1 MELRFEARVRGY
13 EAYQPPGP
21 VLVCLLVE
29 CGACRARVDMEW
41 EWSCGASAIA
51 GVCRVGVGCGRASS
65 CMPCVCML
73 KLSHFPHISS
83 SPISVLLSACVSVSQ
98 MKTKIALIITAA
110 TCVSAAVLRISGS
123 GDQKIIYERDAGSV
137 TLSSD
142 PDASKLT
149 CSGAFEATD
158 LHITGL
164 NMTVADMAAKIARKH
179 NTSQATGHPTQSQDA
194 TQECRDRQAQGRHAA
209 DV

>member
-1 MELRFEARVRGY
+1 
-13 EAYQPPGP
+13 
-21 VLVCLLVE
+21 
-29 CGACRARVDMEW
+29 MEW

-51 GVCRVGVGCGRASS
+51 GVCRVDVECGRASS

-110 TCVSAAVLRISGS
+110 TCVSSAVLRISGS

-142 PDASKLT
+142 PDATKLT
-149 CSGAFEATD
+149 CSGAFEAAD
-158 LHITGL
+158 LHVTGL
-164 NMTVADMAAKIARKH
+164 NMTVADMAAEIATLKEA
-179 NTSQATGHPTQSQDA
+179 NTTSNAEIRHSKPT
-194 TQECRDRQAQGRHAA
+194 TQQRTPRSPLSKRPTPQQTQRSRRWRQKWSSC
-209 DV
+209 